1 MQNFKFIFVWY
12 IFNMKVLGK
21 TMNQSGKV
29 LGSQL
34 TGHGMYLGSKVSP
47 QQNKYSSSPSQNE
60 RVHRSDL
67 ERSHQI
73 VKYGQASMSHGLGA
87 NRMPWQR
94 KKNH

>member
-1 MQNFKFIFVWY
+1 
-12 IFNMKVLGK
+12 MKVLGK

-34 TGHGMYLGSKVSP
+34 PGHGMYLGSKMSS
-47 QQNKYSSSPSQNE
+47 QECKYSSHPSQNE

-73 VKYGQASMSHGLGA
+73 PKDGQASMTHGLGA
-87 NRMPWQR
+87 KRMPWQR